1 MQTFLG
7 EIAVYINK
15 EIYKYTPITLN
26 AKFRHF
32 TVDGRFKIEIDL
44 SSIQERPCTIEC
56 KLISDN
62 NLKGGIESGQYLALL
77 SFDDDKKRVSIGT
90 IDELE
95 GTECEYLDNGLE
107 IVVQENCNADKILFG
122 VAWMDLRNRDEL
134 DYGHACFAA
143 DPSYFDWN

>member
-7 EIAVYINK
+7 EIAIYINK
-15 EIYKYTPITLN
+15 EIYKYEPILLN

-44 SSIQERPCTIEC
+44 ASISERPCTIEC
-56 KLISDN
+56 KLISDK
-62 NLKGGIESGQYLALL
+62 NLKGGIESGEDLALL

-95 GTECEYLDNGLE
+95 GTECEYLDNGLQV
-107 IVVQENCNADKILFG
+107 IVHESCIADKILFG
-122 VAWMDLRNRDEL
+122 VGWMDLRNRDET
-134 DYGHACFAA
+134 DDNHTWFAA
-143 DPSYFDWN
+143 DPAYFDWN